1 MNVKDLMRKPVV
13 TVAPED
19 TSDKVFSLLTLKN
32 IRHLP
37 VLENGKLVG
46 IVSDRDLKRVMGARQ
61 GWRLAIKGSQL
72 VLTLSTR
79 KVSTFMRRAPVTIAP
94 EADATEAASIMVKKK
109 IGALPVVKRDKLIGI
124 VTETDLLRA
133 YVRLAKRVGGQN
145 R

>member
-1 MNVKDLMRKPVV
+1 MTVKDLMRKSVV
-13 TVAPED
+13 TVAPDD

-61 GWRLAIKGSQL
+61 GWRLALKAGQL
-72 VLTLSTR
+72 VLTVSTR

-109 IGALPVVKRDKLIGI
+109 IGALPVVKQDKLVGI

-133 YVRLAKRVGGQN
+133 YVRMAKRVGG
-145 R
+145 RSR